1 MEFKGIYCLSNY
13 NSLDA
18 TATTCLGGDSAH
30 AVGNWLATPA
40 CPGEPAPRSR
50 RPARS
55 ATPLFPSGRS
65 VEAAIP
71 HRCSTSPASALV
83 PAPGHEYLHHSNRLW
98 PGGHILELLHDAQRV
113 GVYFPFVAQLA
124 ADTLSRWF
132 RGLAKCNTLAIP
144 SGSRGVLLA
153 LVVWPVGYFS
163 AIVAHLG
170 RII

>member
-1 MEFKGIYCLSNY
+1 M
-13 NSLDA
+13 
-18 TATTCLGGDSAH
+18 LGG
-30 AVGNWLATPA
+30 GQ
-40 CPGEPAPRSR
+40 RSR
-50 RPARS
+50 RRELASYTGLPGGACTAVTQASTISYPAL
-55 ATPLFPSGRS
+55 PLRRVSRGR
-65 VEAAIP
+65 
-71 HRCSTSPASALV
+71 HPAPLQYDPAPALV

-144 SGSRGVLLA
+144 SGGRGVLLA
-153 LVVWPVGYFS
+153 VAVWPVGYFS